1 MIGMYDFHCHST
13 LSDGDML
20 PIEMVR
26 RMAVLGYST
35 VAISDHVDATNLLE
49 VIGAVNRL
57 KKSASL
63 FDVNLLCGVEITH
76 VPPEEITGI
85 AREAKEMGAD
95 VVLVHG
101 ETVVEPVAPGTNHA
115 AVSCPDVDILA
126 HPGLISREDAQIA
139 ADHGVYLEITSRN
152 GHNRTNGHVVMV
164 GRELGCELIVQ
175 SDAHEPRDL
184 LNKESRWLV
193 ARGAGLTEEEALR
206 VLSPERSIF
215 HRF

>member
-1 MIGMYDFHCHST
+1 MVGMYDFHCHST

-35 VAISDHVDATNLLE
+35 VAISDHVDATNLDD

-63 FDVNLLCGVEITH
+63 FGVRLLCGVEITH
-76 VPPEEITGI
+76 VPPEEIPGI
-85 AREAKEMGAD
+85 AREAKETGAD
-95 VVLVHG
+95 IVLVHG
-101 ETVVEPVAPGTNHA
+101 ETIVEPVAPGTNHA
-115 AVSCPDVDILA
+115 AATCPDVDILA
-126 HPGLISREDAQIA
+126 HPGLISREDAQAA

-152 GHNRTNGHVVMV
+152 GHNRTNGHIVSL
-164 GRELGCELIVQ
+164 GRALGCELIVQ

-184 LNKESRWLV
+184 LDRDARWLV
-193 ARGAGLTEEEALR
+193 ARGAGFTEEEALR
-206 VLSPERSIF
+206 VLSPERSLF